1 MCKPD
6 SFPNV
11 KLVNSDVF
19 CGWVGDER
27 CRDYDCAS
35 FTCRALQ
42 DDLPFKKKKPCELYG
57 RSLMEDS
64 ICDERPGK
72 CLAGTDPDCNST
84 EEYIKKL
91 RRFPES
97 VQYLSHAYAA
107 QPGADELCKQ
117 ITVLERCGACR
128 SATHKCS
135 KLNPTT
141 QKQLQVKDVC
151 NTFKRAKQLWRTPI
165 CDWPADSSG
174 SPFELDFRPSCDCVP
189 KFFMDLPHWKLG
201 VVIWGL
207 LTLIAWIAVIVIFR
221 KLRYGFGEFGIAGAT
236 TAIHSRFK
244 AEPNNR
250 QEIAFKLMERQ
261 LGKRLS
267 HGHLKTW
274 KHKPFT
280 LLPDNFSARERGTL
294 SVHNDYV
301 SLNTVAPKGCC
312 CCPGAKF
319 DSYDRIRSRWCCG
332 ADEDEYYC
340 LHKDT
345 SFIETNM
352 ASNQILLR
360 LSTVFLSLA
369 FAFLFLSHIGSVIEY
384 FSARSCR
391 NVKNDPTAGERLNG
405 VTCFENGDKTLV
417 KWVGFLACFLSHVL
431 FRVLASCCS
440 KAMIHIG
447 VPWGGS
453 SRGAS
458 NPHGGTSPFYI
469 KVKSRGD
476 CADIVQLLRTAKR
489 ASSAGIPLSNHA
501 QVVQRADGDLE
512 QNDESAERKLNLETI
527 DVETGQESIRDHVES
542 PRSDGKKMPDGEAA
556 KIKLIAGVFSVADD
570 DGNGFLS
577 EDELRTVIPKL
588 GVTMSVEDI
597 MTRYGDKTGNL
608 GRAQFFDVMNALL
621 DPSFSLGDAQKEN
634 FVQKFK
640 QFDSSNQGFISFDQ
654 CKEALK
660 ELSAEQLQEWGSQ
673 KHKLK
678 KAKPPLWDDASAA
691 SKIKLEELVTS
702 LDSDGDGVI
711 NLAEFLMIIAHELKE
726 YNDKQ
731 YAAIDFCPYTMQ
743 SINLDF
749 VPWGAKTSVW
759 TAHDMTIAGQAG
771 LAGNKY
777 LSDKERVSI
786 EVPKL
791 RWMKMEQNVG
801 IFNSF
806 YGMITEAFVIYGL
819 VLGLRVL
826 EKNNKQRWKFLVD
839 CDETEGSPHSTSF
852 ESPIKLCAS
861 NGQIA
866 GTIMAIY
873 LLLRLTYQ
881 LCRNRA
887 TVKVHAVGVPMATMS
902 NPDKSALP
910 VSREMANPLTREFL
924 LRKGV
929 SKHAKT
935 RAITQVVSCCEDC
948 SLIDFSPCK
957 HLCTRCSES
966 HRVLLIGNTHWTVE
980 RSIGGHEDFAE
991 TEESMIKPPP
1001 RPGHLAEDDAL
1012 ERLPSL
1018 SSARQLLGSY
1028 VATSRFPADDHIQS
1042 KEGEIQFAV
1051 GDTISVTSFEPG
1063 EGWWTGE
1070 ILAHNKTFKGKFPSA
1085 LVDEKMA
1092 DAAHEFKCFTEVMK
1106 LVCQL
1111 YILPIPVHALRHE
1124 QYCLSATL
1132 EWTSFMTLHLC
1143 I

>member
-1 MCKPD
+1 
-6 SFPNV
+6 
-11 KLVNSDVF
+11 LNS
-19 CGWVGDER
+19 
-27 CRDYDCAS
+27 
-35 FTCRALQ
+35 
-42 DDLPFKKKKPCELYG
+42 K
-57 RSLMEDS
+57 
-64 ICDERPGK
+64 
-72 CLAGTDPDCNST
+72 
-84 EEYIKKL
+84 
-91 RRFPES
+91 
-97 VQYLSHAYAA
+97 
-107 QPGADELCKQ
+107 
-117 ITVLERCGACR
+117 
-128 SATHKCS
+128 
-135 KLNPTT
+135 TT
-141 QKQLQVKDVC
+141 QKQLQIKDVC

-165 CDWPADSSG
+165 CDRPADSNG
-174 SPFELDFRPSCDCVP
+174 SLFELPSCDCVP
-189 KFFMDLPHWKLG
+189 KYFNLDLPHWKLG
-201 VVIWGL
+201 VVIWGF
-207 LTLIAWIAVIVIFR
+207 LTLIAWMTVIAIFR

-236 TAIHSRFK
+236 AAICSQFK

-261 LGKRLS
+261 LGKQLS

-274 KHKPFT
+274 KHEPLT
-280 LLPDNFSARERGTL
+280 LLPDALSVRERGTL
-294 SVHNDYV
+294 SVHNDYIT
-301 SLNTVAPKGCC
+301 LNTVAPKGCC
-312 CCPGAKF
+312 CCPGAKL
-319 DSYDRIRSRWCCG
+319 DSYGRVRSRWCCG

-352 ASNQILLR
+352 ASNQILMR
-360 LSTVFLSLA
+360 LSTVFLWLA

-391 NVKNDPTAGERLNG
+391 SVKDPTTGERLNG
-405 VTCFENGDKTLV
+405 VTCFEDGDKTLV
-417 KWVGFLACFLSHVL
+417 KWVGFLTCFLSHVL
-431 FRVLASCCS
+431 LRVLASCCGR
-440 KAMIHIG
+440 AMIHIG
-447 VPWGGS
+447 VPFGGS
-453 SRGAS
+453 SRGAH

-469 KVKSRGD
+469 KVKSSGD

-489 ASSAGIPLSNHA
+489 ASAAGIPLSDHA
-501 QVVQRADGDLE
+501 QVVQLADGDLE
-512 QNDESAERKLNLETI
+512 QNEKSAERKQLLETKI
-527 DVETGQESIRDHVES
+527 DVETGQKSIRDHVES
-542 PRSDGKKMPDGEAA
+542 PRSDGKKMSDGEAA
-556 KIKLIAGVFSVADD
+556 KIKLISEVFSVADN
-570 DGNGFLS
+570 DGNDFLS
-577 EDELRTVIPKL
+577 EDELRTVLPKL

-608 GRAQFFDVMNALL
+608 SRAQFFDVMNALL

-634 FVQKFK
+634 FVRKFK
-640 QFDSSNQGFISFDQ
+640 QHDSSNNGYISFDQ

-673 KHKLK
+673 KHKPN
-678 KAKPPLWDDASAA
+678 KAKPPLWDDA
-691 SKIKLEELVTS
+691 KLDELVTS
-702 LDSDGDGVI
+702 LDSDRDGMI

-726 YNDKQ
+726 YNDEQ

-749 VPWGAKTSVW
+749 VPWGSKTSVW
-759 TAHDMTIAGQAG
+759 TAHDMTIVGQAG

-801 IFNSF
+801 IFNSL

-826 EKNNKQRWKFLVD
+826 EKNHKQRWKFLVD
-839 CDETEGSPHSTSF
+839 CDETEGHSTSF
-852 ESPIKLCAS
+852 GSPIKLCAS

-887 TVKVHAVGVPMATMS
+887 NVKVHAVGVPMETMS
-902 NPDKSALP
+902 NPDKAALP

-935 RAITQVVSCCEDC
+935 RAITEVVSCCKDC

-957 HLCTRCSES
+957 RLCTRCSES
-966 HRVLLIGNTHWTVE
+966 HRLLLIGNTHWTVE
-980 RSIGGHEDFAE
+980 RTIGGHEDFAE
-991 TEESMIKPPP
+991 IEESTVKPPP
-1001 RPGHLAEDDAL
+1001 EAAAVPGPETQRVQSLDEGGLLHPDDAVGEDDAL

-1018 SSARQLLGSY
+1018 SSARQLPASY

-1042 KEGEIQFAV
+1042 KEGEIEFAV
-1051 GDTISVTSFEPG
+1051 GDTISVTSYEPG
-1063 EGWWTGE
+1063 GGWWTGE

-1085 LVDEKMA
+1085 LVDEKTA
-1092 DAAHEFKCFTEVMK
+1092 DAAHEFKSFTTVMK

-1111 YILPIPVHALRHE
+1111 LSFARTRPRRMNITASLPRWRGSL
-1124 QYCLSATL
+1124 L
-1132 EWTSFMTLHLC
+1132 
-1143 I
+1143 